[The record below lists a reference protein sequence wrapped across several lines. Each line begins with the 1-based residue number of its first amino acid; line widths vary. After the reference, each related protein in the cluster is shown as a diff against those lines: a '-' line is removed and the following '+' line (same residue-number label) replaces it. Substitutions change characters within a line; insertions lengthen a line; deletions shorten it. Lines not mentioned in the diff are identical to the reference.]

1 MPEHCVKV
9 PIVYDW
15 ITIDD
20 KISKCKF
27 IPVRQSVKEMED
39 CICIN
44 FNVNCQNNFPTTIW
58 QAVGDTVNAATFS
71 IEHKG
76 SCSCDLII
84 FANDEEIAQV
94 SESNTFSGTIG
105 ELEKLSV
112 LCANGC
118 GDEINCEAML
128 TIVVHYLICEEA
140 NVDDNPK
147 EVSCFLSDEN
157 GDPIRTDRE
166 NPFVC
171 REISRSITRRSE
183 TFHTSRSGKIS
194 LQKVSILL
202 EGHVTVKIVN
212 ASDDCVVLCTFPISI
227 MKTVLLCA
235 PEGTQVKCSI
245 DQINCSANIIDENR
259 YKNCWKVCLNID
271 FCLSVQS
278 FYKAIVHIEGNL
290 CEPRKDIRESVYNC
304 Y

>member
-15 ITIDD
+15 ITIDEN
-20 KISKCKF
+20 ISKCKF

-44 FNVNCQNNFPTTIW
+44 FNVNCENNLPTTIW
-58 QAVGDTVNAATFS
+58 QAVGDTVHAATFS

-76 SCSCDLII
+76 SCVCDLII

-105 ELEKLSV
+105 ELENLSV

-118 GDEINCEAML
+118 GDGINCEAML

-140 NVDDNPK
+140 KIDDNPK
-147 EVSCFLSDEN
+147 KVSCFLSDEN

-166 NPFVC
+166 NPLVC
-171 REISRSITRRSE
+171 KEISRSE
-183 TFHTSRSGKIS
+183 TFHTSS
-194 LQKVSILL
+194 LQKVSLLL
-202 EGHVTVKIVN
+202 EGHVTVKMVN

-235 PEGTQVKCSI
+235 PEGTKIKCSI
-245 DQINCSANIIDENR
+245 DQINCNANIIDEKS
-259 YKNCWKVCLNID
+259 YKNGLKVCLNID

-278 FYKAIVHIEGNL
+278 FYKAIVHIEGDL

-304 Y
+304 